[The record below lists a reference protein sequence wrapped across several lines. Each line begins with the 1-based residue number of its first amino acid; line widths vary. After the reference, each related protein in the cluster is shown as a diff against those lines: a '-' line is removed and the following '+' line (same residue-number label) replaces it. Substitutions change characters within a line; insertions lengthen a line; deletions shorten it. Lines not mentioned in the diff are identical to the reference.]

1 MDKQLQAVADS
12 QGNLSAT
19 ANCSRA
25 RTSGCATRPS
35 RYRYCKF
42 RPGDQRGSTGTKLSA
57 LVESPV
63 PLYFERTGYG

>member
-19 ANCSRA
+19 ANLLKSTYERMRHA
-25 RTSGCATRPS
+25 AFALSILQVSA
-35 RYRYCKF
+35 
-42 RPGDQRGSTGTKLSA
+42 GDQRDSTGTKLSA